1 MHVIPQ
7 SWSHLHIL
15 ISVFPTFGL
24 LIVLGFYFAGMR
36 TGDAFTRRICL
47 ILFVMLA
54 LLCIPIYV
62 SGILSAADLSGN
74 PRFAQDAIS
83 THYYWGLS
91 AISVLAIVGL
101 AALIELWRTWP
112 ARHAFSWTAL
122 SLAHA
127 TAAASSYA
135 GVPDIKPGTASAMM
149 AAEATNPSFAA
160 SAGRR
165 SGISGY
171 LRVSAKHIGT
181 WSPSHLMVGFT
192 IIALALTI
200 VAGELGFRINH
211 HELELAVTIP
221 DISTPQAWSHAH
233 LVLNHVPT
241 AGFVFALAFYV
252 AALFANN
259 DVMKRGSL
267 IVFVICSIAGVPT
280 YVAGTAAMW
289 ALTQPT
295 IPEISKAVINAH
307 RDMALWTLFGLAFTG
322 AMSWI
327 ELWRA
332 RSRGHF
338 SQRSL
343 HLILLFAIVTLGIMT
358 ETGHRGGLINHPE
371 IRTATDILP
380 TDANAGISMS
390 LEALMKEMIFFVPWQ
405 IVHFFGYCLIFG
417 TVFAVTLRVLGFWKS
432 VPFAAMHQLL
442 LLGFLGVVM
451 NVVSGMLMMF
461 ADSYRYVVSDTTFA
475 PKIAFITIGTIA
487 VLCFSLSSRL
497 WNVKGGED
505 APAGAKWV
513 AAVAL
518 LAWAG
523 VIVCGR
529 LLAFL

>member
-24 LIVLGFYFAGMR
+24 VIVLGLYIAGVR
-36 TGDAFTRRICL
+36 ARDEFTRQVCL
-47 ILFVMLA
+47 VLFVMLA
-54 LLCIPIYV
+54 LLCMPIYI
-62 SGILSAADLSGN
+62 SGVLSAADLSSN
-74 PRFAQDAIS
+74 PRYSQDAIS
-83 THYYWGLS
+83 AHYFWGLG
-91 AISVLAIVGL
+91 AIIVLAVLGL
-101 AALIELWRTWP
+101 AALVELWRTWP
-112 ARHAFSWTAL
+112 ARRGFSWSAP

-127 TAAASSYA
+127 AAAASSFA
-135 GVPDIKPGTASAMM
+135 EVPDNKPGAASPMVTAEAAGPSYSASA
-149 AAEATNPSFAA
+149 A
-160 SAGRR
+160 RR
-165 SGISGY
+165 GGISGY
-171 LRVSAKHIGT
+171 LRVSAKSIGT
-181 WSPSHLMVGFT
+181 WTPSHLIAGFT

-200 VAGELGFRINH
+200 VAGEFGFHINH

-241 AGFVFALAFYV
+241 AGFVFALAFFV
-252 AALFANN
+252 TALVANN

-267 IVFVICSIAGVPT
+267 IVFVICGIAGVPT

-295 IPEISKAVINAH
+295 IPEISKAAINAH

-322 AMSWI
+322 SISWI

-332 RSRGHF
+332 RSRGQF

-343 HLILLFAIVTLGIMT
+343 HLILLLAIVTLGIMT

-390 LEALMKEMIFFVPWQ
+390 LESLMKEMIFFVPWQ

-432 VPFAAMHQLL
+432 IPFAAMHQLL

-461 ADSYRYVVSDTTFA
+461 SDSYRYVVSDTTFA
-475 PKIAFITIGTIA
+475 PKIVFILIGVIA
-487 VLCFSLSSRL
+487 VLYFSLSPRL
-497 WNVKGGED
+497 WNVKAGED
-505 APAGAKWV
+505 APVGAKWV

>member
-24 LIVLGFYFAGMR
+24 LIVLGFYLSGVGAGD
-36 TGDAFTRRICL
+36 GFTRRICL
-47 ILFVMLA
+47 ILFVLVA
-54 LLCIPIYV
+54 LLGIPIYV
-62 SGILSAADLSGN
+62 SGILSAADLAGN
-74 PRFAQDAIS
+74 PRFSADTIN
-83 THYYWGLS
+83 THYMWGLA
-91 AISVLAIVGL
+91 AIGVLAFTGL
-101 AALIELWRTWP
+101 AALVELWRTWP
-112 ARHAFSWTAL
+112 ALRSFSL
-122 SLAHA
+122 SAPALAHA
-127 TAAASSYA
+127 AAGRSSYDEA
-135 GVPDIKPGTASAMM
+135 SDNKLDTASAMV
-149 AAEATNPSFAA
+149 AADAAAPSY
-160 SAGRR
+160 SRSVMRR
-165 SGISGY
+165 GGVSEY
-171 LRVSAKHIGT
+171 LRASAKHIGT
-181 WSPSHLMVGFT
+181 WTPSHLMVGLT
-192 IIALALTI
+192 LVALALTI
-200 VAGELGFRINH
+200 VAGELGFHINH

-233 LVLNHVPT
+233 LILNHVPT
-241 AGFVFALAFYV
+241 AGFVFALAFYLT
-252 AALFANN
+252 ALVANN
-259 DVMKRGSL
+259 DVLKRGSL
-267 IVFVICSIAGVPT
+267 VVFVICGIAGVPT

-295 IPEISKAVINAH
+295 IPEISKAAINAH

-332 RSRGHF
+332 RSRGQF
-338 SQRSL
+338 SQRAL
-343 HLILLFAIVTLGIMT
+343 HLILLFAIVTLAIMT

-390 LEALMKEMIFFVPWQ
+390 LESLMKDMIVFVPWQ
-405 IVHFFGYCLIFG
+405 IVHFFGYCVIFG

-487 VLCFSLSSRL
+487 ILCFSLSRRL
-497 WNVKGGED
+497 WTVKAGED
-505 APAGAKWV
+505 APRGAKWV

-518 LAWAG
+518 VAWAG

-529 LLAFL
+529 LLAYL

>member
-24 LIVLGFYFAGMR
+24 LIVLGFYFAGVR
-36 TGDAFTRRICL
+36 TGDDFTRRICL

-62 SGILSAADLSGN
+62 SGVLSAADLSGN
-74 PRFAQDAIS
+74 PRYSQDTIN
-83 THYYWGLS
+83 THYYWGLA
-91 AISVLAIVGL
+91 AIGVLAIVGL
-101 AALIELWRTWP
+101 AAFVELWRTWP
-112 ARHAFSWTAL
+112 ARHAFSLSAL

-127 TAAASSYA
+127 TAAASNYA
-135 GVPDIKPGTASAMM
+135 EVPDNKRGTVSAMM
-149 AAEATNPSFAA
+149 TAEAADPSYSA
-160 SAGRR
+160 SATPRG
-165 SGISGY
+165 GISDY
-171 LRVSAKHIGT
+171 LRVTAKQIAR
-181 WSPSHLMVGFT
+181 WNSFPLVVGFS
-192 IIALALTI
+192 IVALVLTI
-200 VAGELGFRINH
+200 VAGELGFHINH

-221 DISTPQAWSHAH
+221 DISTSQAWSHAH

-241 AGFVFALAFYV
+241 AGFVFALAFYIT
-252 AALFANN
+252 ALVANN

-267 IVFVICSIAGVPT
+267 ILFVICGIAGVPT

-327 ELWRA
+327 ELWRT

-338 SQRSL
+338 SQRAL
-343 HLILLFAIVTLGIMT
+343 HLVLLFAIVTLGIMT

-380 TDANAGISMS
+380 ADANAGISMA
-390 LEALMKEMIFFVPWQ
+390 LESLMKDMIWFVPWQ

-417 TVFAVTLRVLGFWKS
+417 TVFAVTMRVLGFWKS

-451 NVVSGMLMMF
+451 NVVSGMLMLF
-461 ADSYRYVVSDTTFA
+461 SDSYRYVVSDTTFA
-475 PKIAFITIGTIA
+475 PKIALIPIGVIA
-487 VLCFSLSSRL
+487 VLYFSLSGRL
-497 WNVKGGED
+497 WKIKAGED
-505 APAGAKWV
+505 APRGAKWV
-513 AAVAL
+513 AVVAL
-518 LAWAG
+518 VAWAG